1 MGFKSELQEHNQNN
15 VAGIDRIAATMSD
28 NDSKELMEALSDK
41 APSSGE
47 YVYQASAIASL
58 LRSKGHKISD
68 RAVQRYRKEKL

>member
-41 APSSGE
+41 APSGE
-47 YVYQASAIASL
+47 YIYQASAIASL